1 MHDPVV
7 ILAYVAALTTKI
19 ALGTATL
26 CAPFVAPALLAKALS
41 SLDVMSEGRLTAGLG
56 MGWMPD
62 EYAAVAVPFERRGA
76 RMEEYLRCLEALWT
90 TDPVEFSGEFYSVQ
104 RAHVGP
110 RPRQRPH
117 PPILLGG
124 ASARALRRAGS
135 MAQGWIAASG
145 QTTGVIGA
153 SIESLRLAAIEA
165 RRDPAALRIVV
176 RGVDDRYREP
186 AAKS

>member
-1 MHDPVV
+1 
-7 ILAYVAALTTKI
+7 
-19 ALGTATL
+19 
-26 CAPFVAPALLAKALS
+26 
-41 SLDVMSEGRLTAGLG
+41 

-117 PPILLGG
+117 PPILLG
-124 ASARALRRAGS
+124 
-135 MAQGWIAASG
+135 
-145 QTTGVIGA
+145 
-153 SIESLRLAAIEA
+153 
-165 RRDPAALRIVV
+165 
-176 RGVDDRYREP
+176 